1 MQIYYQK
8 KLFIRLILPFLGLFI
23 VALVNLNSEFLFFQ
37 IIGVLILVIDVLLG
51 LTLLRLIALR
61 FKIISLTENEFID
74 YRVLKSSINLSD
86 IKDFSIDNQSLQLQ
100 LKSTAQIHLK
110 TFHRLFSYLFYK
122 NHQLKIKPFKFI
134 G

>member
-8 KLFIRLILPFLGLFI
+8 KLFIRLILPFLGLLV

-100 LKSTAQIHLK
+100 LKSTAQIHFK
-110 TFHRLFSYLFYK
+110 TFHRLFLHLFY
-122 NHQLKIKPFKFI
+122 
-134 G
+134 